1 MGQNQ
6 IKNCKDCVSDQSY
19 GDTVDEEDPD
29 DEGESSVSK
38 LTEEQ
43 KVALSSSRTR
53 SGRVSRPPL
62 QIDEAFNRSSSQKQS
77 SDSKPSENTPESGKI
92 LFTLCLQLSLQ
103 KISLKHVVTI
113 VHFII

>member
-1 MGQNQ
+1 MSG
-6 IKNCKDCVSDQSY
+6 QSY

-77 SDSKPSENTPESGKI
+77 SDSKPSENNPESGKI
-92 LFTLCLQLSLQ
+92 LFTLCLQLSLV
-103 KISLKHVVTI
+103 KFLRHVVTI